1 MRKNWGKRCMTYRK
15 KESRKKY
22 VVFAGIFCLA
32 ITGCAADTQDE
43 DTIVQIEQ
51 PEESSYSL
59 VVASVGDVV
68 KTGRLRC
75 TYRETEEE
83 QIRIADDGKTVAK
96 VYVAQGDR
104 VVKGQLLAELETES
118 SQESVEELE
127 YRIARN
133 TLLLSYTDINETYDL
148 SGKWWSYVYQSSGSE
163 SDEEKLESSIKSIE
177 QSYRYKRE
185 DYQDAIDLDRQQL
198 ENTLLALEQS
208 RIYAGMDGEMSYVN
222 PDLEG
227 LKVVGG
233 QTVMKIIDSTRCL
246 FEARAKDTQHVDRF
260 REGQPMVLTITKGR
274 VTTEVEV
281 LPYDM
286 EHWEDTLYFEL
297 PERTE
302 EIQVGTMGTI
312 YYTIDSRQQ
321 VLTLPSRAIRTAE
334 GKNYVY
340 VLGENDIPEVKWI
353 ETGLWG
359 DSLVEVTSGLEEGD
373 YVVQK

>member
-1 MRKNWGKRCMTYRK
+1 MADRRRAKG
-15 KESRKKY
+15 KKY
-22 VVFAGIFCLA
+22 AALVGIFCLA
-32 ITGCAADTQDE
+32 VTGCAADVPDE

-51 PEESSYSL
+51 PEESPYSL

-104 VVKGQLLAELETES
+104 VVKGQLLAELETDG
-118 SQESVEELE
+118 SQESVDELE

-133 TLLLSYTDINETYDL
+133 TLLLSYTDINENYEL
-148 SGKWWSYVYQSSGSE
+148 SGRWWNYVYQSSGSE
-163 SDEEKLESSIKSIE
+163 SDEEKLESSIESIH
-177 QSYRYKRE
+177 QTYRYRRE
-185 DYQDAIDLDRQQL
+185 DYQDAIELDRQQL
-198 ENTLLALEQS
+198 ENTLRAIEQS

-222 PDLEG
+222 PELEG
-227 LKVVGG
+227 LKVTGG
-233 QTVMKIIDSTRCL
+233 QTIMKIIDSTRCL
-246 FEARAKDTQHVDRF
+246 FEARAKDTRYVDRF
-260 REGQPMVLTITKGR
+260 REGEAMVLTIIRGR
-274 VTTEVEV
+274 VSTEVEV
-281 LPYDM
+281 LPYDV

-297 PERTE
+297 PERRE
-302 EIQVGTMGTI
+302 EIEVGTVGTI
-312 YYTIDSRQQ
+312 YYTIDSREQ

-359 DSLVEVTSGLEEGD
+359 DSLVEVISGLEEGE

>member
-1 MRKNWGKRCMTYRK
+1 M
-15 KESRKKY
+15 
-22 VVFAGIFCLA
+22 VFAGIFCLA

-148 SGKWWSYVYQSSGSE
+148 SSKWWSYVYQSSGSE

-321 VLTLPSRAIRTAE
+321 VLTLPSRAIRTTE